1 MHPAYEAI
9 KPYLPEEA
17 GVYRFFDKYGEV
29 LYVGKAKNLKRRVSS
44 YFTKTHD
51 RRKTR
56 LLVQNI
62 YEAKYTVVDTEQEA
76 LLLESALIKKLQPRY
91 NILLKDDKSYP
102 YICIKKERFPRVFL
116 TRRLIRDGSEY
127 LGPFTSVRRVQNLL
141 EFLENMYPLRTC
153 NLKLTKANIDAN
165 KFKACLEYHIGN
177 CKAPCV
183 NNQTEEEY
191 NDDIKNIRQI
201 LKGNFAPVKR
211 ELKSQI
217 DEAVEKLEFEK
228 AHILN
233 KRFAMLQQ
241 HQSKNTVVNPKINNV
256 DVFAFTDDERSA
268 YVSFFKVVNG
278 SIIQVKMVEVDKKIE
293 EEKEDILPI
302 VMVDIREQLQSTSKE
317 IIIPFE
323 VDYAEKGV
331 KLTIPDAGDKK
342 KLLELA
348 FKNAMYYKKQR
359 DAQKLEKSAS
369 QKQFEILTQIKKD
382 FRLKDLPRHIEC
394 FDNSNFQGSYPV
406 ASMVCFRD
414 AKPYKKDYRHYK
426 IKTVV
431 GPDDFASMTEVVG
444 RRYKRLVDE
453 GKSLPQLIVIDGGKG
468 QLSAAVTALR
478 ELDLYGEIAIIG
490 IAKRLEEIYFPGDSV
505 PLYIDKKSHSLRIV
519 QHLRNE
525 AHRFAITY
533 HRNLRSKGTFQS
545 ELEKISG
552 VGKVSVTKLLSHFKS
567 IKAIKEASITDLH
580 QILNLKQAKSVKAYF
595 EGKSDSYYKKNKI

>member
-1 MHPAYEAI
+1 MPQHPAYEAI
-9 KPYLPEEA
+9 KPYLPEEP
-17 GVYRFFDKYGEV
+17 GVYRFFDKYAEV

-44 YFTKTHD
+44 YFTKTHEQ
-51 RRKTR
+51 RRTR
-56 LLVQNI
+56 MLVRNI
-62 YEAKYTVVDTEQEA
+62 YEVKYTIVDTEQEA

-116 TRRLIRDGSEY
+116 TRKLIRDGSEY
-127 LGPFTSVRRVQNLL
+127 LGPFTSVRRVQSLL

-153 NLKLTKANIDAN
+153 NYKLSKENIEAN
-165 KFKACLEYHIGN
+165 KFKACLEFHIGN

-183 NNQTEEEY
+183 ANQTEKEY
-191 NDDIKNIRQI
+191 NADIRAIKQI
-201 LKGNFAPVKR
+201 LKGNFAPVKQA
-211 ELKSQI
+211 LKEQI
-217 DEAVEKLEFEK
+217 ADAVEALEFEK
-228 AHILN
+228 AHLL
-233 KRFAMLQQ
+233 KQRFGMLEA
-241 HQSKNTVVNPKINNV
+241 HQSKNTVVNPKINHV
-256 DVFAFTDDERSA
+256 DVFAFTEDERAA

-293 EEKEDILPI
+293 EDKEDILPL
-302 VMVDIREQLQSTSKE
+302 VMLDVREQLQSNSKE
-317 IIIPFE
+317 IIVPFE
-323 VDYAEKGV
+323 IDYEEKGV
-331 KLTIPDAGDKK
+331 KLLIPDTGDKK

-348 FKNAMYYKKQR
+348 FKNALYYKKQR
-359 DAQKLEKSAS
+359 DAQKQEKNAS
-369 QKQFEILTQIKKD
+369 QRQFEILNQIKKD
-382 FRLKDLPRHIEC
+382 FRLKELPRHIEC

-426 IKTVV
+426 IKTVE

-444 RRYKRLVDE
+444 RRYKRLLSE

-468 QLSAAVTALR
+468 QLSASVKALK
-478 ELDLYGEIAIIG
+478 ELGIYGQVAIVG
-490 IAKRLEEIYFPGDSV
+490 IAKKLEEIYFPGDSL
-505 PLYIDKKSHSLRIV
+505 PLYIDKKSQSLRIV

-552 VGKVSVTKLLSHFKS
+552 IGKVSVTKLLSHFKS
-567 IKAIKEASITDLH
+567 IKAIREASITDLH
-580 QILNLKQAKSVKAYF
+580 QILSLKQAKSVKAYF
-595 EGKSDSYYKKNKI
+595 EEGDK